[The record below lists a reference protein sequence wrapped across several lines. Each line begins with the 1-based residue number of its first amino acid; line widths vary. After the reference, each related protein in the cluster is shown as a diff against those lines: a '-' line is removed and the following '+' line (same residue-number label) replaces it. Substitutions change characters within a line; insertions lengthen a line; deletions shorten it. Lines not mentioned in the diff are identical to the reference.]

1 MQQNRRPAV
10 NRVKSTV
17 IQPKQLAPI
26 MQRKR
31 LGGSSFMGWFGLGRS
46 WGHRAVRFLTLALV
60 TCGILLA
67 VGSYSP
73 AAAVTPKL
81 YADLEFP
88 PLPEIQIPEYE
99 RFELDNGMVVY
110 LMEDHELPLVSG
122 SVTFRSGDRWEPANE
137 VGLASVVG
145 EVMRTGGT
153 ENHSSDEL
161 NQLLEQ
167 RAASVETGINGT
179 AGSASFSALSE
190 DLNEVFDLFV
200 EVLRQPAFEPDKVAL
215 SLNQYRGS
223 IARRNDDPDDI
234 ASREFYKLIY
244 GENSPYARTAEY
256 ETLNNIS
263 REDVTGF
270 YNRYVQPDQMILG
283 IVGDIDPVAVK
294 DLIEVMLGDW
304 QPTNDAP
311 LPEVPDASQAKKGGV
326 FFVDQPQLTQSS
338 IQMGHLGGRF
348 DSPDYAAMSVLN
360 GVLNGFGGRLF
371 NELRSRQGLAYSVYG
386 VWSARYDY
394 PGVFVGGG
402 QTRSEATVPFIQAMM
417 REIERVRTT
426 PVSAEELQYAK
437 DSVLNS
443 FVFNFQDPGQTL
455 SRLIRYEYYGYPSD
469 FVFQYQREVEETTV
483 EDVLQ
488 AAQTYL
494 NPDDIVTLVVGNSA
508 QIQPALNTLT
518 PDGTVSI
525 IDVSIPEPV
534 GAPNS

>member
-1 MQQNRRPAV
+1 
-10 NRVKSTV
+10 
-17 IQPKQLAPI
+17 

-31 LGGSSFMGWFGLGRS
+31 LGGSSFMGWFGLGQS
-46 WGHRAVRFLTLALV
+46 WGHRVVRFLTLALV
-60 TCGILLA
+60 TCGILLT
-67 VGSYSP
+67 VDSHSP
-73 AAAVTPKL
+73 AAAVTPKF
-81 YADLEFP
+81 YADLDFP

-145 EVMRTGGT
+145 EVMRSGGT
-153 ENHSSDEL
+153 EVHPSDEL

-167 RAASVETGINGT
+167 RAASVETGIDST

-263 REDVTGF
+263 REDVIAF

-294 DLIEVMLGDW
+294 ALVEEKLGDW
-304 QPTNDAP
+304 QPTSDQP
-311 LPEVPDASQAKKGGV
+311 LPEIPDASQAKKGGV

-348 DSPDYAAMSVLN
+348 DNPDYAALSVLN

-394 PGVFVGGG
+394 PGVFIGGG

-417 REIERVRTT
+417 REIEQIRTT

-443 FVFNFQDPGQTL
+443 FVFNFQDPSQTL
-455 SRLIRYEYYGYPSD
+455 SRLIRYEYYGYPAD
-469 FVFQYQREVEETTV
+469 FVFQYQRQVEETTV

-494 NPDDIVTLVVGNSA
+494 NPEDIVTLVVGNSA
-508 QIQPALNTLT
+508 QIQPALSTLT
-518 PDGTVSI
+518 PDGTVST

-534 GAPNS
+534 GAAN